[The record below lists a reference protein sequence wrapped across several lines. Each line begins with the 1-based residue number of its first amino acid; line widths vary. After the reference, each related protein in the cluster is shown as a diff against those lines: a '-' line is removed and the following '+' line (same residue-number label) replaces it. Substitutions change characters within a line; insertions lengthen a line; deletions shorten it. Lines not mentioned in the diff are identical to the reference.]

1 MMEFIQSWWKKK
13 IDIVWGVGPTS
24 NNEAYTLAT
33 LQGINHVLLNHG
45 IHKVFIIGDSSIII
59 QPLLIRK
66 LLKDANINNHS
77 EINLIG

>member
-59 QPLLIRK
+59 QSRPLRK
-66 LLKDANINNHS
+66 LLKDTNRHNNS
-77 EINLIG
+77 KRNLIG